1 MLKQKHAFQFEVNRE
16 GIEYIARIYFIE
28 QQIFVLVFRKDH
40 VRDCDFF
47 ALSAATKMKGQKFVS
62 FLEENLLI
70 FSDGQ
75 KINYVALNNIDR
87 LVYPGEIVVEF
98 QLVRNEINYVVR
110 ALIYET

>member
-1 MLKQKHAFQFEVNRE
+1 M
-16 GIEYIARIYFIE
+16 
-28 QQIFVLVFRKDH
+28 
-40 VRDCDFF
+40 
-47 ALSAATKMKGQKFVS
+47 
-62 FLEENLLI
+62 LI

-110 ALIYET
+110 ALFYET